1 MISELEHLFAYY
13 VHLRTEQPMTI
24 FDLITQAIREQLRAG
39 RTQADLARELGL
51 SQTTVSAIRRGTRR
65 VGRRT
70 AEAVL
75 AADPPWL
82 RERLRT
88 HGR

>member
-1 MISELEHLFAYY
+1 MS
-13 VHLRTEQPMTI
+13 TI

-39 RTQADLARELGL
+39 RTQNELARELGL

-65 VGRRT
+65 VGRKT

-82 RERLRT
+82 PGPLRR
-88 HGR
+88 HAR